1 MSLAIQLQQCKE
13 ELGRIKALTVSP
25 SEFSGKF
32 QERFHRLP
40 THTEMGRSLLKI
52 QAVQELNYNDKIS
65 IIQGFRQLKGRN
77 PSAEELKEMLKG
89 VKMRRKE
96 SELQARLFSL
106 SMPDVPS
113 VPPKDPNAR
122 GRRLTKRR
130 RRKSKKKKKKKKSK
144 TKKRKKK
151 RRRRLKRR

>member
-1 MSLAIQLQQCKE
+1 MSLAMQLQQCKE

-25 SEFSGKF
+25 SEFSVKF
-32 QERFHRLP
+32 KERFQRLP
-40 THTEMGRSLLKI
+40 THAEMGRSLSKI
-52 QAVQELNYNDKIS
+52 HVVRQSDYKDKMS
-65 IIQGFRQLKGRN
+65 IIEGFNKIKGRN
-77 PSAEELKEMLKG
+77 PSGEELKEMLEG

-113 VPPKDPNAR
+113 VPPEDPNAR
-122 GRRLTKRR
+122 GERLTKRR
-130 RRKSKKKKKKKKSK
+130 RRKSKRKKKKRKSK